1 MLSINYLRERN
12 PMIKNKKNTIGFLK
26 NTICKIAKKKRL
38 QTVLASCMNL
48 KNQLTYERSYKIWQ

>member
-1 MLSINYLRERN
+1 MLSINYLHERN
-12 PMIKNKKNTIGFLK
+12 PMIKNKKNTIGVLK

-48 KNQLTYERSYKIWQ
+48 KTN